1 MELTAHEIAT
11 NIHTHPTLA
20 ETVMEAAE
28 GVEGQSINI

>member
-1 MELTAHEIAT
+1 MEMTAHEIAA

-20 ETVMEAAE
+20 EAIMEAAE